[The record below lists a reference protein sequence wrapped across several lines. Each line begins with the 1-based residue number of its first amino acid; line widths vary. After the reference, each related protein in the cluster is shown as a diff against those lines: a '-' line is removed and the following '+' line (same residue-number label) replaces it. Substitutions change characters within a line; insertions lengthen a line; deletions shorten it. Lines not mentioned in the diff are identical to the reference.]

1 MFFKPELQIQKM
13 NHVCI
18 QIKMWRAK
26 QDIKMYFVKKG
37 RKILQCLIR
46 LGQKENR

>member
-13 NHVCI
+13 NHVG
-18 QIKMWRAK
+18 IKIKVWRAK
-26 QDIKMYFVKKG
+26 QDIKMYFVKQG
-37 RKILQCLIR
+37 RKKMRCLIR